1 MTATR
6 LAGKSLR
13 CAATGC
19 FCRPTDDPKYVM
31 IYSEFDDAAKA
42 EAFRTTLRNI
52 WNNNP
57 AVQRIMQDPVVR
69 VVEAVETKEL

>member
-1 MTATR
+1 
-6 LAGKSLR
+6 
-13 CAATGC
+13 
-19 FCRPTDDPKYVM
+19 M

-69 VVEAVETKEL
+69 VVEAVEAVETKEL